1 MERKQEI
8 CYTLS
13 MDNTAAPR
21 YPGPRSQA
29 MLTEMQRYVVYH
41 PWPFAVDLAECR
53 GMTLATVDGQTIF
66 DWAGYYGSK
75 LIGHNHPRLE
85 EPAYQ
90 KALTLAAN
98 NKVANPDF
106 VTAEC
111 LAYYRLLHRLCP
123 QSMASSAQREVYAVN
138 SGAEAVEN
146 MLKYLLSRH
155 NARRQQRGGHS
166 GSPNRRFLYF
176 DQAFHGRTVYALQV
190 TQTLDPVATQDFHGL
205 AASGNIKVP
214 FPAVDNDASDAEND
228 ARTRQ
233 SLTLIESILS
243 QMGDE
248 IVGIIVEPIQG
259 AGGQR
264 VAQPAWFQ
272 GLSALCH
279 QYDVGLGIDEVQTSA
294 GPTGTLFAID
304 QFHLPHPPDAVAVG
318 KKFAVGA
325 LFMREP
331 LGDVGVLD
339 STWGGSLADMV
350 RFCQEWRVVEDE
362 GLMEAAA
369 SGGER
374 LAAGL
379 RDLQARFPQ
388 VIRNVRGMGLYQGFT
403 LREPGMRGRL
413 TEIALQ
419 RHDLLLLGAGADSI
433 RTRPNLSVTP
443 AEIDR
448 FLALLGVCFGEIY
461 EEI

>member
-1 MERKQEI
+1 MWHNRDMETVSTKATP
-8 CYTLS
+8 C
-13 MDNTAAPR
+13 
-21 YPGPRSQA
+21 YPGPRSREMIA
-29 MLTEMQRYVVYH
+29 EMQRYVIYH
-41 PWPFAVDLAECR
+41 PYPFVVDLEKGD
-53 GMTLATVDGQTIF
+53 GMFLGTVDGQRLF

-75 LIGHNHPRLE
+75 LIGHNHPRLQ
-85 EPAYQ
+85 EPDYLHRLAR
-90 KALTLAAN
+90 AAN

-106 VTAEC
+106 LTAEC
-111 LAYYRLLHRLCP
+111 LDYYRLLHRLAP
-123 QSMASSAQREVYAVN
+123 RTMLGQETREVYAVN

-155 NARRQQRGGHS
+155 NAKRLKRGGRA
-166 GSPNRRFLYF
+166 GASPRRFIYF

-190 TQTLDPVATQDFHGL
+190 TQTLDPVATQDFIGL

-214 FPAVDNDASDAEND
+214 FPAVDNDAPREEND

-233 SLTLIESILS
+233 SLSLIEDILS
-243 QMGDE
+243 RMGDE

-264 VAQPAWFQ
+264 VAQAAWFQ
-272 GLSALCH
+272 GLSRLAH
-279 QYDVGLGIDEVQTSA
+279 QYDVGLGVDEVQTSA

-304 QFHLPHPPDAVAVG
+304 QFELPYPPQAVAVG

-331 LGDVGVLD
+331 LGDIGVLD
-339 STWGGSLADMV
+339 STWGGGLADMV

-362 GLMEAAA
+362 GLIQAAA
-369 SGGER
+369 VGGEH
-374 LAAGL
+374 LAEGL
-379 RDLQARFPQ
+379 RGLQRRFPA
-388 VIRNVRGMGLYQGFT
+388 VIRNVRGLGLYQGFT
-403 LREPGMRGRL
+403 LVEPDMRARL

-419 RHDLLLLGAGADSI
+419 GHDLLLLSAGADSI

-443 AEIDR
+443 DEIGR
-448 FLALLGVCFGEIY
+448 FQDLLGVCLASL
-461 EEI
+461 

>member
-1 MERKQEI
+1 ME
-8 CYTLS
+8 
-13 MDNTAAPR
+13 NTASPPR
-21 YPGPRSQA
+21 YPGPKSQA
-29 MLTEMQRYVVYH
+29 MIAEMQRYVVYH
-41 PWPFAVDLAECR
+41 PWPFAVELAKCS
-53 GMTLATVDGQTIF
+53 GMSLATVDGQTIF

-75 LIGHNHPRLE
+75 LIGHNHPRLQ
-85 EPAYQ
+85 EPDYL
-90 KALTLAAN
+90 KSLTLAAN

-106 VTAEC
+106 LTAEC
-111 LAYYRLLHRLCP
+111 LAYYRLLHRLSP
-123 QSMASSAQREVYAVN
+123 QSMKASESREVYAVN

-146 MLKYLLSRH
+146 MLKYLLSWH
-155 NARRQQRGGHS
+155 NAKRQKRGGHS
-166 GSPNRRFLYF
+166 GSSNRRFLYF

-214 FPAVDNDASDAEND
+214 FPAIDTDAPPAEND

-233 SLTLIESILS
+233 SLELIESILS
-243 QMGDE
+243 QMGHE

-264 VAQPAWFQ
+264 TAQPAWFR
-272 GLSALCH
+272 GLSTLC
-279 QYDVGLGIDEVQTSA
+279 QKYDVGFGVDEVQTSA

-304 QFHLPHPPDAVAVG
+304 QFELPYPPHAVAVG

-331 LGDVGVLD
+331 LADIGVLD
-339 STWGGSLADMV
+339 STWGGNLADMV
-350 RFCQEWRVVEDE
+350 RFCQEWKVVEDE
-362 GLMEAAA
+362 KLIEAAA
-369 SGGER
+369 SGGEH
-374 LAAGL
+374 LASGL
-379 RDLQARFPQ
+379 RELQKRFPET
-388 VIRNVRGMGLYQGFT
+388 IRNVRGMGLYQGFT
-403 LREPGMRGRL
+403 VSPPGRRGRL

-419 RHDLLLLGAGADSI
+419 EHDLLLLGAGADSI

-448 FLALLGVCFGEIY
+448 FLELLGVCLGKLE
-461 EEI
+461 